1 MLELSR
7 FVLPSAT
14 LRRFMTKAPMPTL
27 QFKCVPS
34 GAFARDH
41 GADRPGTIWLR
52 STSASLRRFMKKAM
66 PKLQFKFAPSG
77 AFARAAGR
85 TGRHGREGR
94 CVTQPRVPLKHKDRQ
109 SACASSYHKE
119 LFVLRFSSIIKFY
132 TYATDNHEATSCFCR
147 PGLHIGQL
155 ERVRQRGRVSI
166 GESSLWSGDLR

>member
-1 MLELSR
+1 MLEPSR

-14 LRRFMTKAPMPTL
+14 KIHDE
-27 QFKCVPS
+27 
-34 GAFARDH
+34 GAKDH

-66 PKLQFKFAPSG
+66 PELQFKFAPSG

-94 CVTQPRVPLKHKDRQ
+94 CVTQPRAPLKHKDRQ
-109 SACASSYHKE
+109 SACGGLSTTSSYHKE

-147 PGLHIGQL
+147 PGLRIGQL

-166 GESSLWSGDLR
+166 GESSFKSDDLR